1 MKKRNFSVIKHDEV
15 NHDLQKIVDY
25 YNNKKHK
32 LGNTFY
38 SIALKQMKRL
48 NNDFLLY
55 EVKYQNVRCVSIG
68 GFPYQIHYTINEKQ
82 KIVFI
87 NAIIGMSQDPEENWG
102 KR

>member
-55 EVKYQNVRCVSIG
+55 EVKYQNVRCVAL
-68 GFPYQIHYTINEKQ
+68 E
-82 KIVFI
+82 VFHTKYI
-87 NAIIGMSQDPEENWG
+87 TLLMKNRRLFSLMQL
-102 KR
+102 